1 MRFKIVTD
9 SACDLSAE
17 MIEALDLG
25 IAALSVELD
34 GRAYAEGEM
43 TPKELYDHLRSGK
56 LPKTSAVNPE
66 LWADAMRPALE
77 NGQDVLTLVFSS
89 ALSATCQNAFI
100 AAEELRGEFPD
111 RKLIVIDSL
120 CAAIGLG
127 LLVHTAAKLRDA
139 GKTIEE
145 TAAWIEEHKL
155 NVCHW
160 VTVEDL
166 MHLKRGGRV
175 SAATA
180 VVGTMLNIKPII
192 RVDDNGRLDSLA
204 KCRGRK
210 AALNYLLDRMAESF
224 DPEIDDTVFIGHGDC
239 AADAEYLAK
248 GVRERFGVKEVLIN
262 YIGAVVG
269 AHTGPGVAV
278 RFFYGKKR

>member
-1 MRFKIVTD
+1 MSFKIVTD
-9 SACDLSAE
+9 SACDLPAE

-43 TPKELYDHLRSGK
+43 TPKELYDHLRGGK

-127 LLVHTAAKLRDA
+127 LLVHTAARLRDA
-139 GKTIEE
+139 GKSIEE

-192 RVDDNGRLDSLA
+192 RVDDNGRLESLA

-239 AADAEYLAK
+239 MEDAKYLEQK
-248 GVRERFGVKEVLIN
+248 VRERFGVQNVHIN

-278 RFFYGKKR
+278 LFFYGKKR

>member
-1 MRFKIVTD
+1 MSFKIVTD
-9 SACDLSAE
+9 SCCDLPAGMIAE
-17 MIEALDLG
+17 LG
-25 IAALSVELD
+25 LSVVCLTVELD

-43 TPKELYDHLRSGK
+43 TPKALYDYLRAGK

-66 LWADAMRPALE
+66 GWASKIRPILE
-77 NGQDVLTLVFSS
+77 RGEDVLVLAFSS
-89 ALSATCQNAFI
+89 GLSATYQSAVI
-100 AAEELRGEFPD
+100 AADELRDEFPD
-111 RKLIVIDSL
+111 RKLIVIDTL
-120 CAAIGLG
+120 CAAIGQG
-127 LLVHTAAKLRDA
+127 LLVHTAARLNQA
-139 GKTIEE
+139 GKTIDEV
-145 TAAWIEEHKL
+145 AAWVEEHKL

-192 RVDDNGRLDSLA
+192 RMDDNGKLESLA

-239 AADAEYLAK
+239 PEDAEYLAAK
-248 GVRERFGVKEVLIN
+248 MRERFGVKNVYIN
-262 YIGAVVG
+262 YIGAVIG
-269 AHTGPGVAV
+269 SHTGPGVAV
-278 RFFYGKKR
+278 LFFYGKKR

>member
-1 MRFKIVTD
+1 MSFKIITD
-9 SACDLSAE
+9 SCCDLTAE
-17 MIEALDLG
+17 MVAQLQLSV
-25 IAALSVELD
+25 AQLSVELE

-43 TPKELYDHLRSGK
+43 TPVELYDHLRNGK
-56 LPKTSAVNPE
+56 LPKTAAVNPDGWAE
-66 LWADAMRPALE
+66 LIRPALRA
-77 NGQDVLTLVFSS
+77 GQDVLVLAFSS
-89 ALSATCQNAFI
+89 GLSATYQSAVI
-100 AAEELRGEFPD
+100 AAEELREEFPD
-111 RKLIVIDSL
+111 RKLVVIDSL
-120 CAAIGLG
+120 CAAVGLG
-127 LLVHTAAKLRDA
+127 LLVHTAAKLRSQ

-145 TAAWIEEHKL
+145 TAAWVEEHKL

-192 RVDDNGRLDSLA
+192 RVDDEGKLENLA

-210 AALNYLLDRMAESF
+210 AALNYLLDRMAETF

-239 AADAEYLAK
+239 LADAQTLESAI
-248 GVRERFGVKEVLIN
+248 RSRFGVKNVYIN
-262 YIGAVVG
+262 YVGAVIG

-278 RFFYGKKR
+278 IGFFGKNR

>member
-43 TPKELYDHLRSGK
+43 TPKELYDHLRGGK

-77 NGQDVLTLVFSS
+77 QGQDVLMLVFSS

-139 GKTIEE
+139 GKSIEE
-145 TAAWIEEHKL
+145 TAAWIEEHKR

-192 RVDDNGRLDSLA
+192 RVDDNGRLESLA

-239 AADAEYLAK
+239 MEDARYLEQK
-248 GVRERFGVKEVLIN
+248 VRERFGVQNVHIN

-278 RFFYGKKR
+278 LFFYGKKR

>member
-43 TPKELYDHLRSGK
+43 TPKELYDHLRGGK

-100 AAEELRGEFPD
+100 AAEELREEFPD
-111 RKLIVIDSL
+111 RKLLVIDSL

-127 LLVHTAAKLRDA
+127 LLVHTAARLRSQ
-139 GKTIEE
+139 GKSIDE
-145 TAAWIEEHKL
+145 TAAWIEAHKL
-155 NVCHW
+155 NICHW

-192 RVDDNGRLDSLA
+192 RVDDNGRLESLA

-239 AADAEYLAK
+239 MEDARYLEQK
-248 GVRERFGVKEVLIN
+248 VRERFGVQNVHIN

-278 RFFYGKKR
+278 LFFYGKKR

>member
-1 MRFKIVTD
+1 MSFKIVTD
-9 SACDLSAE
+9 SCCDLPAE
-17 MIEALDLG
+17 MIAELDLG
-25 IAALSVELD
+25 IAFLSLELD

-43 TPKELYDHLRSGK
+43 TPVELYNHMRNGK
-56 LPKTSAVNPE
+56 MPKTSAVNPDG
-66 LWADAMRPALE
+66 WAAAIRPALQA
-77 NGQDVLTLVFSS
+77 GQDVLVLAFSA

-100 AAEELRGEFPD
+100 AAEELREEFPD
-111 RKLIVIDSL
+111 RKLLVIDSL

-127 LLVHTAAKLRDA
+127 LLVHTAARLRSQ
-139 GKTIEE
+139 GKSIDE
-145 TAAWIEEHKL
+145 TAAWIEAHKL
-155 NVCHW
+155 NICHW

-192 RVDDNGRLDSLA
+192 RVDDNGRLESLA

-210 AALNYLLDRMAESF
+210 AALNHLLDRMAESF

-239 AADAEYLAK
+239 LADAQYLERK
-248 GVRERFGVKEVLIN
+248 IRERFGVKNVYIN

-269 AHTGPGVAV
+269 SHTGPGVAV
-278 RFFYGKKR
+278 IFFYGRKR

>member
-1 MRFKIVTD
+1 MSFKIVTD
-9 SACDLSAE
+9 SACDLPAE

-56 LPKTSAVNPE
+56 LPQTSAVNPE

-77 NGQDVLTLVFSS
+77 QGQDVLTLVFSS

-192 RVDDNGRLDSLA
+192 RVDDNGRLESLA

-239 AADAEYLAK
+239 MEDAKYLEQK
-248 GVRERFGVKEVLIN
+248 VRERFGVQNVHIN

-278 RFFYGKKR
+278 LFFYGKKR

>member
-1 MRFKIVTD
+1 MSFKIVTD
-9 SACDLSAE
+9 SCCDLSAE
-17 MIEALDLG
+17 MIAELELG
-25 IAALSVELD
+25 IAPLSLELD
-34 GRAYAEGEM
+34 GHAYAEGEM
-43 TPKELYDHLRSGK
+43 PPVELYNHMRNGK
-56 LPKTSAVNPE
+56 LPKTSAVNPDG
-66 LWADAMRPALE
+66 WAAAIRPALQA
-77 NGQDVLTLVFSS
+77 GQDVLVLAFSS
-89 ALSATCQNAFI
+89 GLSATYQSAVI
-100 AAEELRGEFPD
+100 AAGELREEFPD

-120 CAAIGLG
+120 CAAVGLG
-127 LLVHTAAKLRDA
+127 LLVYTAAKLRSQ
-139 GKTIEE
+139 GKTIDEVVE
-145 TAAWIEEHKL
+145 WIEAHKL

-192 RVDDNGRLDSLA
+192 RVDDNGKLESLA

-210 AALNYLLDRMAESF
+210 AALNYLLDRMGESY

-239 AADAEYLAK
+239 PEDAEYLANK
-248 GVRERFGVKEVLIN
+248 VRERFGVKTVYIN

-269 AHTGPGVAV
+269 AHTGPGVATV
-278 RFFYGKKR
+278 FFYGKKR

>member
-9 SACDLSAE
+9 SACDLSAG
-17 MIEALDLG
+17 MIAELELG
-25 IAALSVELD
+25 IAALSVELE

-43 TPKELYDHLRSGK
+43 TPLELYNHLRNGK
-56 LPKTSAVNPE
+56 LPKTAAVNPDG
-66 LWADAMRPALE
+66 WAKVIRPALE
-77 NGQDVLTLVFSS
+77 EGRDVLVLAFSS
-89 ALSATCQNAFI
+89 ALSTTYQSAVI
-100 AAEELRGEFPD
+100 AAEELREEFPQ

-120 CAAIGLG
+120 SAAIGLG
-127 LLVHTAAKLRDA
+127 LLVHTAAKLRSQ

-145 TAAWIEEHKL
+145 TAAWVEAHKL

-192 RVDDNGRLDSLA
+192 RVDDNGKLENLA

-224 DPEIDDTVFIGHGDC
+224 DPEIDDTVFVGHGDC
-239 AADAEYLAK
+239 PADAEYLANA
-248 GVRERFGVKEVLIN
+248 VRERFGVKNVYIN

-269 AHTGPGVAV
+269 THTGPGVAV
-278 RFFYGKKR
+278 IFYYGKNR

>member
-1 MRFKIVTD
+1 MSFKIITD
-9 SACDLSAE
+9 SCCDLTAE
-17 MIEALDLG
+17 MVAQCELSVAN
-25 IAALSVELD
+25 LSVEMD
-34 GRAYAEGEM
+34 GRVYSNEEM
-43 TPKELYDHLRSGK
+43 TPVELYTHLRNGK
-56 LPKTSAVNPE
+56 LPKTAAVNPDG
-66 LWADAMRPALE
+66 WAAAMRPALE
-77 NGQDVLTLVFSS
+77 NGQDALVIVFSS
-89 ALSATCQNAFI
+89 GLSATYQSAVI
-100 AAEELRGEFPD
+100 AAEELREEFPD

-120 CAAIGLG
+120 CAAVGLG
-127 LLVHTAAKLRDA
+127 LLVHTAAKLRSQ

-145 TAAWIEEHKL
+145 TAAWVEEHKL

-192 RVDDNGRLDSLA
+192 RMDDNGKLENLA

-210 AALNYLLDRMAESF
+210 AALNYLLDRMAETF

-239 AADAEYLAK
+239 LADAQTLESAI
-248 GVRERFGVKEVLIN
+248 RSRFGVKNVYIN
-262 YIGAVVG
+262 YVGAVIG

-278 RFFYGKKR
+278 IGFFGKNR

>member
-1 MRFKIVTD
+1 MSFKIVTD
-9 SACDLSAE
+9 SACDLPAE

-77 NGQDVLTLVFSS
+77 QGQDVLTLVFSS

-127 LLVHTAAKLRDA
+127 LLVHTAARLRDA
-139 GKTIEE
+139 GKSIEE
-145 TAAWIEEHKL
+145 TAAWIEEHKR

-192 RVDDNGRLDSLA
+192 RVDDNGRLESLA

-239 AADAEYLAK
+239 MEDAKYLEQK
-248 GVRERFGVKEVLIN
+248 VRERFGVQNVHIN

-278 RFFYGKKR
+278 LFFYGKKR

>member
-1 MRFKIVTD
+1 MSFKIVTD
-9 SACDLSAE
+9 SGCDLSAE

-43 TPKELYDHLRSGK
+43 TPKELYDHLRGGK

-66 LWADAMRPALE
+66 LWADAMRPSLE

-127 LLVHTAAKLRDA
+127 LLVHTAARLRDA
-139 GKTIEE
+139 GKSIEE

-192 RVDDNGRLDSLA
+192 RVDDNGRLESLA

-239 AADAEYLAK
+239 MEDARYLEQK
-248 GVRERFGVKEVLIN
+248 VRERFGVQNVHIN

-278 RFFYGKKR
+278 LFFYGKKR

>member
-1 MRFKIVTD
+1 MSFKIVTD
-9 SACDLSAE
+9 SGCDLSAG

-43 TPKELYDHLRSGK
+43 TPKELYDHLRGGK

-139 GKTIEE
+139 GKSIEE

-192 RVDDNGRLDSLA
+192 RVDDNGRLESLA

-210 AALNYLLDRMAESF
+210 AALNYLLDRMGESF

-239 AADAEYLAK
+239 MEDAKYLEQK
-248 GVRERFGVKEVLIN
+248 VRERFGVQNVHIN

-278 RFFYGKKR
+278 LFFFGKNR

>member
-1 MRFKIVTD
+1 MSFKIVTD
-9 SACDLSAE
+9 SGCDLSAE
-17 MIEALDLG
+17 MISELDLG
-25 IAALSVELD
+25 IAPLSVEMD
-34 GRAYAEGEM
+34 GRAYLEGEM
-43 TPKELYDHLRSGK
+43 TPKELYDHLRNGK
-56 LPKTSAVNPE
+56 MPKTSAVNPE

-77 NGQDVLTLVFSS
+77 QGQDVLTLVFSS

-100 AAEELRGEFPD
+100 AAEELREEFPD

-127 LLVHTAAKLRDA
+127 LLVHTAARLRSQ
-139 GKTIEE
+139 GKSIDE
-145 TAAWIEEHKL
+145 TAAWIEAHKL
-155 NVCHW
+155 NICHW

-192 RVDDNGRLDSLA
+192 RVDDNGRLESLA

-210 AALNYLLDRMAESF
+210 AALNHLLDRMAESF

-239 AADAEYLAK
+239 LADAQYLERK
-248 GVRERFGVKEVLIN
+248 IRERFGVKNVYIN

-269 AHTGPGVAV
+269 SHTGPGVAV
-278 RFFYGKKR
+278 IFFYGRKR

>member
-1 MRFKIVTD
+1 MSFKIITD
-9 SACDLSAE
+9 SCCDLTDE
-17 MIEALDLG
+17 MIAQLDLTV
-25 IAALSVELD
+25 AQLSVEMD
-34 GRAYAEGEM
+34 GRSFTNAEMG
-43 TPKELYDHLRSGK
+43 PKALYDHMRAGK
-56 LPKTSAVNPE
+56 MPKTAAANPDG
-66 LWADAMRPALE
+66 WAECIRPVLAA
-77 NGQDVLTLVFSS
+77 GQDALVLAFSS
-89 ALSATCQNAFI
+89 GLSATYQSAVI
-100 AAEELRGEFPD
+100 AAEELREEFPQ

-120 CAAIGLG
+120 SAAIGLG
-127 LLVHTAAKLRDA
+127 LLVHTAAKLRSQ

-145 TAAWIEEHKL
+145 TAAWVEAHKL

-192 RVDDNGRLDSLA
+192 RVDDNGKLETTA

-210 AALNYLLDRMAESF
+210 AALNYLLDRMAETF
-224 DPEIDDTVFIGHGDC
+224 DPEIDDTVFVGHGDC
-239 AADAEYLAK
+239 AADAEYLANA
-248 GVRERFGVKEVLIN
+248 VRERFGVKNVYIN

-269 AHTGPGVAV
+269 THTGPGVAV
-278 RFFYGKKR
+278 LFYYGKNR

>member
-1 MRFKIVTD
+1 MSFKIITD
-9 SACDLSAE
+9 SCCDLPAQ
-17 MIEALDLG
+17 MVADLDLG
-25 IAALSVELD
+25 VAPLTVEMD

-43 TPKELYDHLRSGK
+43 TPKALYDHLRNGK
-56 LPKTSAVNPE
+56 LPKTAAVNPDG
-66 LWADAMRPALE
+66 WARVIRPALE
-77 NGQDVLTLVFSS
+77 EGRDALVIPFSS
-89 ALSATCQNAFI
+89 ALSATCQNAVI
-100 AAEELRGEFPD
+100 AANELREEFPN
-111 RKLIVIDSL
+111 RKIIVIDSL

-127 LLVHTAAKLRDA
+127 LLVHTAAKLRSQ

-145 TAAWIEEHKL
+145 TAAWVEAHKL
-155 NVCHW
+155 NICHW

-192 RVDDNGRLDSLA
+192 RVDDSGRLESLA

-239 AADAEYLAK
+239 LADAQYLESK
-248 GVRERFGVKEVLIN
+248 IRERFGVKNVYIN

-269 AHTGPGVAV
+269 SHTGPGVAV
-278 RFFYGKKR
+278 IFFYGKKR

>member
-43 TPKELYDHLRSGK
+43 TPKELYDHLRGGK

-77 NGQDVLTLVFSS
+77 QGQDVLTLVFSS

-127 LLVHTAAKLRDA
+127 LLVHTAARLRDA
-139 GKTIEE
+139 GKSIEE

-180 VVGTMLNIKPII
+180 VVGTMLSIKPII
-192 RVDDNGRLDSLA
+192 HVDDEGKLMNVG
-204 KCRGRK
+204 KVRGRK
-210 AALNYLLDRMAESF
+210 GAIEHVASKLGELGEGYNNE
-224 DPEIDDTVFIGHGDC
+224 TVYIVHGDC
-239 AADAEYLAK
+239 QEDAEHLASIVK
-248 GVRERFGVKEVLIN
+248 EKYGVKNVLIG
-262 YIGAVVG
+262 YVDGVIG
-269 AHTGPGVAV
+269 AHTGPGVLAL
-278 RFFYGKKR
+278 FFLGKHR

>member
-1 MRFKIVTD
+1 MSFKIVTD
-9 SACDLSAE
+9 SGCDLSAG

-43 TPKELYDHLRSGK
+43 TPKELYDHLRGGK

-139 GKTIEE
+139 GKSIAE

-192 RVDDNGRLDSLA
+192 RVDDNGRLESLA

-239 AADAEYLAK
+239 MEDAKYLEQK
-248 GVRERFGVKEVLIN
+248 VRERFGVQNVHIN

-278 RFFYGKKR
+278 LFFFGKNR

>member
-1 MRFKIVTD
+1 MSFKIVTD
-9 SACDLSAE
+9 SACDLPAE

-77 NGQDVLTLVFSS
+77 QGQDVLTLVFSS
-89 ALSATCQNAFI
+89 ALSATCQNALI

-139 GKTIEE
+139 GKSIEE

-192 RVDDNGRLDSLA
+192 RVDDNGRLESLA

-239 AADAEYLAK
+239 MEDAKYLEQK
-248 GVRERFGVKEVLIN
+248 VRERFGVQNVHIN

-278 RFFYGKKR
+278 LFFYGKKR

>member
-1 MRFKIVTD
+1 MSFKIVTD
-9 SACDLSAE
+9 SACDLPAE

-43 TPKELYDHLRSGK
+43 TPKELYDHLRGGK

-77 NGQDVLTLVFSS
+77 QGQDVLTLVFSS

-192 RVDDNGRLDSLA
+192 RVDDNGRLESLA

-239 AADAEYLAK
+239 MEDAKYLEQK
-248 GVRERFGVKEVLIN
+248 VRERFGVQNVHIN

-278 RFFYGKKR
+278 LFFYGKKR

>member
-1 MRFKIVTD
+1 MSFKIVTD
-9 SACDLSAE
+9 SCCDLPAE
-17 MIEALDLG
+17 MIAELDLG
-25 IAALSVELD
+25 IAFLSLELD

-43 TPKELYDHLRSGK
+43 TPVELYNHMRNGK
-56 LPKTSAVNPE
+56 MPKTSAVNPDG
-66 LWADAMRPALE
+66 WAAAIRPALQA
-77 NGQDVLTLVFSS
+77 GQDVLVLAFSA

-100 AAEELRGEFPD
+100 AAEELREEFPD
-111 RKLIVIDSL
+111 RKLLVIDSL

-127 LLVHTAAKLRDA
+127 LLVHTAARLRSQ
-139 GKTIEE
+139 GKSIDE
-145 TAAWIEEHKL
+145 TAAWIEAHKL

-192 RVDDNGRLDSLA
+192 RMDDNGRLESLA

-210 AALNYLLDRMAESF
+210 AALNHLLDRMAESF
-224 DPEIDDTVFIGHGDC
+224 APEIDDTVFIGHGDC
-239 AADAEYLAK
+239 LEDAQYLERK
-248 GVRERFGVKEVLIN
+248 IRERFGVKNVYIN

-269 AHTGPGVAV
+269 SHTGPGVAV
-278 RFFYGKKR
+278 IFFYGRKR